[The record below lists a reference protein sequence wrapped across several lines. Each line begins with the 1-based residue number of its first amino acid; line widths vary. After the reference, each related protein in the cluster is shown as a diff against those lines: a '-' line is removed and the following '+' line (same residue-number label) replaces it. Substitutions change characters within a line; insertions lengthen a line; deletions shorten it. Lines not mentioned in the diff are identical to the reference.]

1 MPLQPWFKVVDPR
14 EDLRHGKPLPASEFA
29 VHLDHVR
36 RGNAPDDY
44 RLPERFFDRTYL
56 TTNLLGFAAEVVRR
70 LSGEKTETNAVFNMA
85 TQFGGG
91 KTHALTLLYHL
102 AENGPASH
110 DWRGVKRVL
119 EKAGVAAVPQA
130 ATAIFVGT
138 EFDAATGSGGDDG
151 TPVRRTPWGDIAY
164 QLGGKEAL
172 SLLAEHEKERVA
184 PAGDV
189 IRRMLPNDGPCLI
202 LMDELMNYVSAAKRI
217 GLAGQ
222 FYTFLHNL
230 SEVARGEDGVVLA
243 VSVPASELEMDPEV
257 QSDYERLKKMLDR
270 LGKAVVM
277 AAEAE
282 TSEII
287 RRRLFEWGGMPAE
300 GRKVAAEYADW
311 VMEHRQQIPG
321 WFPVDSARA
330 AFEATYPFHP
340 TVLSVFERK
349 WQMLPR
355 FQRTR
360 GILRLLALWVSKAYD
375 AGWKGAHKDTLIGIG
390 TAPLDDPMF
399 RAAAFEELGNTDL
412 EGAVTTDIC
421 GRQDSNALRLDA
433 EAVDTIRE
441 ARLHRKVATTIFFES
456 NGGQTRDE
464 ATAPEIRLAVAEPG
478 LDVGNVET
486 VLEALGAR
494 CYFLSVE
501 GNRYRFSTKSNLNKI
516 LADRRATIN
525 AAAVAERVRAEVQR
539 VFKEAKDL
547 DLVFFPDT
555 TKAVPDRPVLTLVVL
570 APEQSIQE
578 REATLQQVQTIIAEC
593 GSKAR
598 TFKNALIFAVA
609 ESDAALCE
617 EATKALAWEAIQ
629 DEEDE
634 LRLDDAQKRRLAQN
648 VKTAARDLKECV
660 WRTYNHL
667 VFLGK
672 GNVVQEKPLGFV
684 HSSSENTLV
693 EYYLRELRRDD
704 EVQVEIGARQL
715 VKNWP
720 PALVEWSTRG
730 VRDAIYASPVFPKL
744 LKPEAVKATIA
755 GGVSQSRIA
764 YVGKKPGGGYDPFC
778 FDQSMLPDQIEISD
792 DLFIITADEA
802 RKHIEPPKL
811 TRLVVNPERVP
822 IQPGKKQTFTA
833 KGIDQ
838 HGAPIAID
846 GVEWTATGGD
856 IDDQA
861 VYTAGEDEGNFL
873 VTARVGN
880 ISAAAEV
887 TISKEK
893 KPDGGDGGDKKPG
906 TRTLTWSGVVPSQ
919 KWMNFYTK
927 VLSRFA
933 GNPTL
938 KLTVTF
944 EVTLDAAA
952 AEQKRTWSRR
962 RTTGRVTMCR
972 NPQHGKARPAPWAR
986 MSLTSM
992 LGSG

>member
-1 MPLQPWFKVVDPR
+1 MPLQPWFKVVEPR
-14 EDLRHGKPLPASEFA
+14 EDLRTGKPLDASEFA

-36 RGNAPDDY
+36 KGSAPDDY

-56 TTNLLGFAAEVVRR
+56 ATNLLGFAAEVVRR
-70 LSGEKTETNAVFNMA
+70 LSGEKTETSAVFNMA

-189 IRRMLPNDGPCLI
+189 IRRMLPNDGPC
-202 LMDELMNYVSAAKRI
+202 

-270 LGKAVVM
+270 VGKAVVM

-300 GRKVAAEYADW
+300 ARKVAAEYADW
-311 VMEHRQQIPG
+311 VVEHRPQIPG

-360 GILRLLALWVSKAYD
+360 GILRLLALWVSKAYK
-375 AGWKGAHKDTLIGIG
+375 AGWEGAHKDTLIGIG
-390 TAPLDDPMF
+390 TAPLEDPIF
-399 RAAAFEELGNTDL
+399 RAAVFEELGNDEL

-421 GRQDSNALRLDA
+421 GRKDAFALRLDE

-456 NGGQTRDE
+456 NGGQMRAE
-464 ATAPEIRLAVAEPG
+464 ATAPEVRLGVAEPQ

-486 VLEALGAR
+486 VLEALGTA

-516 LADRRATIN
+516 LADRRASIKPAKVT
-525 AAAVAERVRAEVQR
+525 ERVRKEIQK
-539 VFKEAKDL
+539 VFEEGKEIDI
-547 DLVFFPDT
+547 VFFPEDT
-555 TKAVPDRPVLTLVVL
+555 RAVPDRPVLTLVVL
-570 APEQSIQE
+570 APERSMQS
-578 REATLQQVQTIIAEC
+578 REATLQQIEAIIREC

-609 ESDAALCE
+609 EDDGPLCE
-617 EATKALAWEAIQ
+617 AATAALAWEDIQ
-629 DEEDE
+629 DEADE
-634 LRLDDAQKRRLAQN
+634 LRLDDDQKRKLGRKL
-648 VKTAARDLKECV
+648 KTAARDLRECV

-672 GNVVQEKPLGFV
+672 GNVVQEKPLGLV
-684 HSSSENTLV
+684 HSSAGDTLV
-693 EYYLRELRRDD
+693 GYYLGELRREG
-704 EVQVEIGARQL
+704 EVEAEIGARQL

-720 PALVEWSTRG
+720 PPLTEWSTRA
-730 VRDAIYASPVFPKL
+730 VRDAIYASPLFPKL
-744 LKPEAVKATIA
+744 LAPEAVKATIA
-755 GGVSQSRIA
+755 GGVSQGRIA

-792 DLFIITADEA
+792 DIFIITADEA

-846 GVEWTATGGD
+846 GVEWTATGGE

-952 AEQKRTWSRR
+952 AEQKKPETETSLRELGLSDQV
-962 RTTGRVTMCR
+962 TG
-972 NPQHGKARPAPWAR
+972 
-986 MSLTSM
+986 
-992 LGSG
+992 